1 MKIGFAISG
10 AASRIAQEMVLL
22 KHLVQGRAFHE
33 SQDRPIIPDV
43 ISGSSSGALNAVAL
57 NAILL
62 GEGLVE
68 SGRRDCE
75 FNWESY
81 EERLMGLGNHDVYV
95 GGGVIPEAMK
105 IVRQGAIFDTR
116 PLRELLER
124 MVNNQM
130 KFYRMGDLPIKTY
143 ISVVER
149 DTGCVHRLCSQ
160 IHTDLAI
167 VDVLMAST
175 SIPVAFPPQHL
186 IVPGSEKPVLC
197 FDGGIGIDG
206 IPVNALREE
215 RCEDLY
221 IIRPMAYDPHKPSNR
236 KSHLAHLQIV
246 STAVRASEY
255 LRESLLSFALC
266 RAVRYAGSTAYCYMP
281 KLSYNYN
288 LLDFACGREQIEETL
303 RWAEDAGNTP
313 LRIKDAFPD
322 LLDDL
327 KPF

>member
-22 KHLVQGRAFHE
+22 KHLVLGRAFHE
-33 SQDRPIIPDV
+33 VGGKPIIPDV
-43 ISGSSSGALNAVAL
+43 IAGSSSGALNAVAL

-62 GEGLVE
+62 GEGLLE
-68 SGRRDCE
+68 MGRSDCK

-81 EERLMGLGNHDVYV
+81 EERLIGVGNHDVYV

-116 PLRELLER
+116 PLRGLLEQ

-130 KFYRMGDLPIKTY
+130 KFHSLGDLPIKTY

-149 DTGCVHRLCSQ
+149 DTGRVHRLCSQ
-160 IHTDLAI
+160 THEDLSI

-186 IVPGSEKPVLC
+186 IVPGSVKPVPC
-197 FDGGIGIDG
+197 FDGGVGVDG
-206 IPVNALREE
+206 IPVNALRDE

-221 IIRPMAYDPHKPSNR
+221 VIRPMAYDPQKPSN
-236 KSHLAHLQIV
+236 KISPLARFQIV

-255 LRESLLSFALC
+255 LRESLFSFALC

-303 RWAEDAGNTP
+303 RWVENPGNTP
-313 LRIKDAFPD
+313 LRIQNAFPD

>member
-33 SQDRPIIPDV
+33 PQGRPVVPDV
-43 ISGSSSGALNAVAL
+43 VSGSSSGALNAVAL

-62 GEGLVE
+62 
-68 SGRRDCE
+68 C
-75 FNWESY
+75 
-81 EERLMGLGNHDVYV
+81 
-95 GGGVIPEAMK
+95 
-105 IVRQGAIFDTR
+105 VRKGAIFDTR
-116 PLRELLER
+116 PLRTLLQR
-124 MVNNQM
+124 LVNDQM
-130 KFYRMGDLPIKTY
+130 KFFSLGDLPIRTY

-149 DTGCVHRLCSQ
+149 DTGRVHRLCSQ
-160 IHTDLAI
+160 IHKDLPI

-186 IVPGSEKPVLC
+186 MVPGSEKPVLC
-197 FDGGIGIDG
+197 FDGGVGVDG
-206 IPVNALREE
+206 IPVNALRDE

-221 IIRPMAYDPHKPSNR
+221 VIRPMAYDPQKPSN
-236 KSHLAHLQIV
+236 KPSALARFQIV

-288 LLDFACGREQIEETL
+288 LLDFACGREQIEETMH
-303 RWAEDAGNTP
+303 WVEDPGNTP
-313 LRIKDAFPD
+313 LRIQDAFPD

-327 KPF
+327 KSI

>member
-62 GEGLVE
+62 CEGLT
-68 SGRRDCE
+68 GTTPRDCE

-81 EERLMGLGNHDVYV
+81 QEHLSGLGNHDVYV
-95 GGGVIPEAMK
+95 GGGIIPEAMK

-116 PLRELLER
+116 PLRELLELL
-124 MVNNQM
+124 VNEQM
-130 KFYRMGDLPIKTY
+130 NFYSLGDLPVKTY

-149 DTGCVHRLCSQ
+149 DTGHVHRLCSQ
-160 IHTDLAI
+160 THEDLSI

-186 IVPGSEKPVLC
+186 VVPGSQKPVPC
-197 FDGGIGIDG
+197 FDGGVGVDG
-206 IPVNALREE
+206 IPVNALRDE

-221 IIRPMAYDPHKPSNR
+221 VIRPMAYDPHKPSN
-236 KSHLAHLQIV
+236 KTSHLARFQIV

-303 RWAEDAGNTP
+303 RWVEDPGNTP
-313 LRIKDAFPD
+313 LRIQDAFPD
-322 LLDDL
+322 LLEDL

>member
-33 SQDRPIIPDV
+33 AQGRPIIPDV

-62 GEGLVE
+62 GEGLTDT
-68 SGRRDCE
+68 SRRDCE

-124 MVNNQM
+124 MVNDQM
-130 KFYRMGDLPIKTY
+130 KFYSLGDLPIKTY

-149 DTGCVHRLCSQ
+149 DTGRVHRLCSQ

-197 FDGGIGIDG
+197 FDGGVGIDG

-236 KSHLAHLQIV
+236 TSHLAHFKIV
-246 STAVRASEY
+246 FTAVHASEY

-281 KLSYNYN
+281 SLPYNYN

-303 RWAEDAGNTP
+303 RWVEDPGNTP
-313 LRIKDAFPD
+313 LRIQDAFPD
-322 LLDDL
+322 LMDDL

>member
-1 MKIGFAISG
+1 
-10 AASRIAQEMVLL
+10 
-22 KHLVQGRAFHE
+22 
-33 SQDRPIIPDV
+33 
-43 ISGSSSGALNAVAL
+43 VAL

-62 GEGLVE
+62 CEGLT
-68 SGRRDCE
+68 GTTPRDCE
-75 FNWESY
+75 FTWELY
-81 EERLMGLGNHDVYV
+81 EQHLIGLGNHDVYV
-95 GGGVIPEAMK
+95 GGGIIPEAMK

-116 PLRELLER
+116 PLRTLLQR
-124 MVNNQM
+124 LVNDQM
-130 KFYRMGDLPIKTY
+130 KFFSLGDLPIRTY

-149 DTGCVHRLCSQ
+149 DTGRVHRLCSQ
-160 IHTDLAI
+160 IHKDLPI

-186 IVPGSEKPVLC
+186 MVPGSEKPVLC
-197 FDGGIGIDG
+197 FDGGVGVDG
-206 IPVNALREE
+206 IPVNALRDE

-221 IIRPMAYDPHKPSNR
+221 VIRPMAYDPQKPSN
-236 KSHLAHLQIV
+236 KPSALARFQIV

-288 LLDFACGREQIEETL
+288 LLDFACGREQIEETMH
-303 RWAEDAGNTP
+303 WVEDPGNTP
-313 LRIKDAFPD
+313 LRIQDAFPD

-327 KPF
+327 KSI